1 MSDLNLET
9 GSVEKLKLDTSEEPV
24 FGKYDPKDADLERF
38 ARKLHLN
45 KTDYEGLTDK
55 EVEKFYGT

>member
-1 MSDLNLET
+1 MIKTEF
-9 GSVEKLKLDTSEEPV
+9 VEKLKVDTFEEPV

-38 ARKLHLN
+38 AQKLHLN

>member
-38 ARKLHLN
+38 AQKLHLN